1 MNDVDML
8 DKNALIDEVEANLW
22 ETWSKFGCGPGCCLH
37 DEGDA
42 LWFETPI
49 PIIPYNTVLKFQVE
63 ENIEQ
68 RIDRL
73 VNHLNNR
80 QVPFIWIVHP
90 SSRPLDL
97 PVRLERRG
105 LREIE
110 LMPGMAKS
118 LADLPEPP
126 PLPNGIQ
133 VRKVAEQ
140 SDATEFFQ
148 FAAWRWGVPEEYR
161 GQMGAVLA
169 PFRFGQPGSKAHM
182 WQAWREGQPVAKAG
196 VYLASRSAG
205 IYAVVTR
212 PEARRLGLARILT
225 LATLEFARAH
235 GYKLAVLHSTPMA
248 EGLYRSLGFEAMA
261 TFRIFAS
268 VEAHI

>member
-80 QVPFIWIVHP
+80 QVPFFWIVHP

-133 VRKVAEQ
+133 VRKVAV
-140 SDATEFFQ
+140 ARTEGDLTIV
-148 FAAWRWGVPEEYR
+148 ASGVK
-161 GQMGAVLA
+161 
-169 PFRFGQPGSKAHM
+169 PGE
-182 WQAWREGQPVAKAG
+182 R
-196 VYLASRSAG
+196 
-205 IYAVVTR
+205 VVTR
-212 PEARRLGLARILT
+212 GQLRLSPGVKVVVRKGT
-225 LATLEFARAH
+225 
-235 GYKLAVLHSTPMA
+235 S
-248 EGLYRSLGFEAMA
+248 
-261 TFRIFAS
+261 
-268 VEAHI
+268 